1 MCNNTAQFIPS
12 LSLTCFSS
20 HPLWAKKI
28 KFRRC
33 TKIYLFFDF
42 CSLAKCLNE
51 KFRKLHKNQLSN
63 DNCNILFYSTTCVK
77 EFTFF
82 SAKLSINL
90 AIAIIRN
97 NFCEHAMTANSTAAA
112 FMLFESA
119 NWIFFCAYINFILF
133 LLCVYGYCWW

>member
-1 MCNNTAQFIPS
+1 MIIAI
-12 LSLTCFSS
+12 
-20 HPLWAKKI
+20 
-28 KFRRC
+28 
-33 TKIYLFFDF
+33 FFLLYYV
-42 CSLAKCLNE
+42 CERIRL
-51 KFRKLHKNQLSN
+51 
-63 DNCNILFYSTTCVK
+63 
-77 EFTFF
+77 F

-133 LLCVYGYCWW
+133 LLCVYGYC